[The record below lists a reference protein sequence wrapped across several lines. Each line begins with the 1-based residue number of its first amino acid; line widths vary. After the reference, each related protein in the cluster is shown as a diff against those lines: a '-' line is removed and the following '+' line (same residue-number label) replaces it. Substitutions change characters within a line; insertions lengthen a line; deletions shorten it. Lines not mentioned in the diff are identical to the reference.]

1 MTLGVCALDK
11 VHLLPRMRAA
21 FADPQEEAGAAA
33 VTHGADKPL
42 RTFLRSHVSTGQTW
56 APAWI
61 WMRAD
66 EWMDL
71 DVWSNHNHPQRT
83 HLFIP
88 FHKL

>member
-11 VHLLPRMRAA
+11 VHLLPRVCAA

-33 VTHGADKPL
+33 VAHGAEVTRVHGADPGSGQL
-42 RTFLRSHVSTGQTW
+42 RPG
-56 APAWI
+56 PAWI